1 MLIVLTFDLTKP
13 YKNGQPHSKVTK
25 ALEKKGFK
33 KNSPRRGLKLPANTY
48 TKEVNEKTTAENMKK
63 IRNACF
69 RTVKKIIKEQH
80 GGDAVIFL
88 SVGGYWGTKVK
99 KISN

>member
-1 MLIVLTFDLTKP
+1 
-13 YKNGQPHSKVTK
+13 
-25 ALEKKGFK
+25 
-33 KNSPRRGLKLPANTY
+33 
-48 TKEVNEKTTAENMKK
+48 MKK
-63 IRNACF
+63 IRTACF

-99 KISN
+99 KISNWDTNAAQAAYKDDNLPRVV